1 MAIISKLPTADRAP
15 NEAALRLQQ
24 VYKEYQREAMPEY
37 KGGIREYAAFKRE
50 WRTVWLLAEMRLGN

>member
-1 MAIISKLPTADRAP
+1 MR
-15 NEAALRLQQ
+15 QQ

-50 WRTVWLLAEMRLGN
+50 WKNCVAPGLEEA